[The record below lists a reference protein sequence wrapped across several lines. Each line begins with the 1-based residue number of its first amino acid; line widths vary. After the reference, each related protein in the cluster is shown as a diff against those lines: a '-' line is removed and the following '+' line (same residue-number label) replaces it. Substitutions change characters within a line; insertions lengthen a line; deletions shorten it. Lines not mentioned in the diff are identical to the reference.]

1 MAELKTKVPYFHPNL
16 SWKIKAYLE
25 VIFFKEQDYVRKNN

>member
-1 MAELKTKVPYFHPNL
+1 MQVPYFHPNL

-25 VIFFKEQDYVRKNN
+25 VIFFKEQDYVSKNN